1 MWRGH
6 VAGLIDLLGAGAEL
20 PPTSNPT
27 GGAHVQIAVGIDTGK
42 TRRQAA
48 AHEVEGARWVG
59 HLGFSV
65 GRAGFDELGAFLQ
78 GLAREPAEVLIGL
91 EATGH
96 YHLTLVEYLTD
107 AGYQV
112 VILDPYRAAQFRRSE
127 RQRRR
132 PTASMLGR
140 WPASWR
146 YNRLAPP
153 SSPTL
158 GSSPCAS

>member
-59 HLGFSV
+59 HLAESH
-65 GRAGFDELGAFLQ
+65 RAITWAW
-78 GLAREPAEVLIGL
+78 VS
-91 EATGH
+91 
-96 YHLTLVEYLTD
+96 
-107 AGYQV
+107 
-112 VILDPYRAAQFRRSE
+112 RRKKTRSIPFI
-127 RQRRR
+127 RSRG
-132 PTASMLGR
+132 PGTV
-140 WPASWR
+140 
-146 YNRLAPP
+146 
-153 SSPTL
+153 T
-158 GSSPCAS
+158 